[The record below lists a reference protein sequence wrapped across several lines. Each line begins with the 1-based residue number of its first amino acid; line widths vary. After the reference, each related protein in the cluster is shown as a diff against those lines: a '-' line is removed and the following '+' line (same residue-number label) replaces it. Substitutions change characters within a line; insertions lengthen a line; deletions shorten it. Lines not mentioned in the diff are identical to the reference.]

1 METRAHFVV
10 IGAFTIGV
18 VVAAFFFVMWV
29 AGYGASGEHRRYQIV
44 FNGSVSGLST
54 GANVLFNGL
63 KVGEV
68 TKLSFVERNPNQ
80 VAADIDVTN
89 ASAPINSDTKAQL
102 ETQGLTGSAAIAL
115 IGGAQNAPPLA
126 GAEGRPPVIPSLPTA
141 TLADLQTKAGYVL
154 DLANKILV
162 DNAQGIHN
170 TVDNVQA
177 FSMALANNAG
187 NVDAALKSVSELG
200 KTLQPLATKLQTLS
214 DDADKLVVAIDTE
227 KVRAIVD
234 NVETASGKASS
245 VLDRAD
251 RVLADNANE
260 IRTAVADVSAFAKTL
275 SDNRANVE
283 AALKGAADLG
293 KAVQPAAER
302 IQGLAEDADK
312 IAKAIEPDK
321 VRSIVD
327 NVQALSGKVNS
338 VADRADKVLA
348 DNASDIRT
356 AVAGISA
363 FATTLSDNRA
373 NVDAAL
379 KGAADLGKAV
389 QPTAERIQS
398 LAEDADNIAKA
409 IEPDKVRSIVDS
421 VQTLAGKANSVADR
435 ADKVL
440 ADNATAIH
448 TAVAD
453 ISAFAT
459 TLSDNRESI
468 AAAIKGAGELGKN
481 VPRIQGLVD
490 DADKVVRAV
499 DTDKLHGVVNDVE
512 SFSRALSASSDD
524 YETVMREGASLAT
537 RLNDASKG
545 LGPTIADVDGV
556 FKAIDAKKVSGIV
569 DSVSNVAS
577 TVEQN
582 RGNIDRTI
590 KNASE
595 FAAKINDSA
604 DKIDGLIASAQSFL
618 GAPGT
623 KGAMSQVGDAAQSV
637 KKLADDLDVRV
648 KDISAGLSRF
658 TNSGLRQYESLAI
671 QGQRVLD
678 DVDQAVRSF
687 KSNPSQIIWG
697 ARQTLPDYRGGQ

>member
-29 AGYGASGEHRRYQIV
+29 AGYGATGDHRRYQIV
-44 FNGSVSGLST
+44 FSGSVSGLST

-80 VAADIDVTN
+80 VVADIDVTN

-115 IGGAQNAPPLA
+115 IGGAPNAPPLT
-126 GAEGRPPVIPSLPTA
+126 GEDGRPPVIPSLPTA

-170 TVDNVQA
+170 TVDNIQS
-177 FSMALANNAG
+177 FSLALRNNAG

-200 KTLQPLATKLQTLS
+200 KTVEPLAARLQTLS
-214 DDADKLVVAIDTE
+214 EDADKLVVAIDRD

-234 NVETASGKASS
+234 NVASASGKADS

-251 RVLADNANE
+251 RVLAENSN
-260 IRTAVADVSAFAKTL
+260 DVRSTIAHLSAFAKTL
-275 SDNRANVE
+275 HDNSQNLD
-283 AALKGAADLG
+283 AAMKGFADLG
-293 KAVQPAAER
+293 KAVQPAAQR
-302 IQGLAEDADK
+302 IQSLAEDADK

-327 NVQALSGKVNS
+327 DVQALAGKATS

-348 DNASDIRT
+348 EDSSDLHAAITNLSGFAKTLNDN
-356 AVAGISA
+356 GP
-363 FATTLSDNRA
+363 

-379 KGAADLGKAV
+379 KGAA
-389 QPTAERIQS
+389 
-398 LAEDADNIAKA
+398 
-409 IEPDKVRSIVDS
+409 
-421 VQTLAGKANSVADR
+421 
-435 ADKVL
+435 
-440 ADNATAIH
+440 
-448 TAVAD
+448 
-453 ISAFAT
+453 
-459 TLSDNRESI
+459 
-468 AAAIKGAGELGKN
+468 ELGKN
-481 VPRIQGLVD
+481 VDRIQGLVT

-499 DTDKLHGVVNDVE
+499 DTDKVHGVVDNVE
-512 SFSRALSASSDD
+512 SFSRALSASSDN
-524 YETVMREGASLAT
+524 YQTVMREGASLAT
-537 RLNDASKG
+537 RLNDASKE
-545 LGPTIADVDGV
+545 LGATIGDIDGV
-556 FKAIDAKKVSGIV
+556 FKSIDSKKVSGIV
-569 DSVSNVAS
+569 DSISSVAS

-595 FAAKINDSA
+595 FTAKINDSA
-604 DKIDGLIASAQSFL
+604 DKLDGLMTSAQSFL

-648 KDISAGLSRF
+648 KDIGAGLSRF
-658 TNSGLRQYESLAI
+658 SNSGLRQYESLAI
-671 QGQRVLD
+671 QAQRVLD
-678 DVDQAVRSF
+678 DIDQAVRSL
-687 KSNPSQIIWG
+687 KSNPSQVIWG
-697 ARQTLPDYRGGQ
+697 AKQTLPEYRSGQ